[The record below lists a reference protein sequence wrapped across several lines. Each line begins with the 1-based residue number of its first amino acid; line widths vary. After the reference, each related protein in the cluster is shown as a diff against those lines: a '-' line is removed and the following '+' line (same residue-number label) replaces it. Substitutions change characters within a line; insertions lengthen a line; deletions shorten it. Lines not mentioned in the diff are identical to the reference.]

1 MDPGSRAFRNSAMEG
16 GVRLSRDDAILK
28 WSAAAAGIVLL
39 IFLLLGLREVLNPPL
54 IFLGLVG
61 VLLPL
66 RRTSFFPAVV
76 GTTGFLVLFW
86 LFRELGFILAPFV
99 LALVLSYILNP
110 AVGWIADRRP
120 LVRFAGSDGRGRFG
134 RTLAVLALAIPVVGG
149 MVALGIWGVPYL
161 AAELSGIVRR
171 APQAL
176 ERLASFIQ
184 GLEERF
190 AAIQIPGFDGS
201 EWLARAGDLDA
212 DAVVEFVEERQ
223 ELIWD
228 WLREGALGLG
238 RGLGVALS
246 VLGYL
251 VLAPVLT
258 FYLLRDYDRLAERVV
273 DLIPP
278 SKGGIRWGL
287 REYDRLLSA
296 YLRGQVMVSLTVGA
310 MTTAG
315 LLIVQFPYAFFLGAV
330 VAIFNVVPYLG
341 LVLSLIPAVAI
352 ALASGDP
359 FISLLKMG
367 IVYTIAQ
374 SLESGVVSPRIV
386 GDSTGL
392 HPVWIL
398 LAIVVS
404 GFFFGFV
411 GLLIAVPIAVG
422 IKLLLA
428 VAGDRYRS
436 SPLFQVASDGEASE
450 GEPEVAAE

>member
-1 MDPGSRAFRNSAMEG
+1 MDPGAGALRRPTLAG
-16 GVRLSRDDAILK
+16 GLRLSRDDAILK

-86 LFRELGFILAPFV
+86 LFRELGFLLAPFV

-110 AVGWIADRRP
+110 AVGWMACRRP

-134 RTLAVLALAIPVVGG
+134 RTLAVMILAVPVVGG
-149 MVALGIWGVPYL
+149 LVALGIWGVPYL
-161 AAELSGIVRR
+161 AGELSGIARR

-176 ERLASFIQ
+176 ERLAAFIQ

-190 AAIQIPGFDGS
+190 AAIQIPGFDGAQWI
-201 EWLARAGDLDA
+201 ERIGDMDA
-212 DAVVEFVEERQ
+212 DGIVEFLEERQ

-238 RGLGVALS
+238 RGLGAALS
-246 VLGYL
+246 ILGYL

-258 FYLLRDYDRLAERVV
+258 FYLLRDYDRLAERVL

-278 SKGGIRWGL
+278 SREGVRWGL
-287 REYDRLLSA
+287 REYDRLLGA

-315 LLIVQFPYAFFLGAV
+315 LLIVQFPYAIFLGAV
-330 VAIFNVVPYLG
+330 VAVFNVVPYLG

-359 FISLLKMG
+359 LISLVKMG

-422 IKLLLA
+422 IKLILGVA
-428 VAGDRYRS
+428 VDRYRS
-436 SPLFQVASDGEASE
+436 SSLFHG
-450 GEPEVAAE
+450 AADARD